1 MIKKMLVL
9 FCSFFIASLAVAT
22 PGTKSLLIVITGSSE
37 LKLKAGEIYKTG
49 YWLEEFSVPYALFEE
64 KGYQLTVATPNG
76 NRPTVDHG
84 SASVG
89 ENGKPLYWNTMEE
102 LNEALSIKKRVLDD
116 GKILSLSKISE
127 KELSQFD
134 AVFFPGGHGPMDDML
149 NNPEVARVLKH
160 FHKNLK
166 PTALVC
172 HAPAVLVS
180 TIGKDFPYRGYKVTA
195 FTDAEEEQ
203 TPVGPKMLTTPQ
215 KELVRAGTVFVEQT
229 PWKSHVVEDR
239 ELITGQNPAS
249 SKAIAEALIK
259 RMNAN

>member
-1 MIKKMLVL
+1 VIKKILFTLVA
-9 FCSFFIASLAVAT
+9 FFISSVGYAASDN
-22 PGTKSLLIVITGSSE
+22 KSLLIVITGASE

-64 KGYQLTVATPNG
+64 AGYQLTVATPKG
-76 NRPTVDHG
+76 NRPTVDHA
-84 SASVG
+84 SVSVG
-89 ENGKPLYWNTMEE
+89 ENGKPLYWNTVEE
-102 LNEALSIKKRVLDD
+102 LNEALSIKKRVLDE
-116 GKILSLSKISE
+116 GKILSLSKLSE

-134 AVFFPGGHGPMDDML
+134 AVFFPGGHGPMNDML
-149 NNPEVARVLKH
+149 NNSDVARVLRH
-160 FHKNLK
+160 FHDSSK

-180 TIGKDFPYRGYKVTA
+180 TRGNNFPYHGYRVTA
-195 FTDAEEEQ
+195 FTDLEESQ

-215 KELVRAGTVFVEQT
+215 KELVKAGAVFVEQA
-229 PWKSHVVEDR
+229 PWQSHIVEDR

-259 RMNAN
+259 RLAKQ